1 MGSASN
7 ATSDPGIS
15 RIASIDALRGFD
27 MFWIVGGKTALV
39 AVLAIFV
46 SPLPDWLNYQL
57 NHPAWEGF
65 SAWDMIMPLFL
76 FMVGASMPM
85 AFAKRREQG
94 ATTASIYGRVIRRV
108 LVLWVLGMAVQG
120 NLLVADQKSI
130 HLFSNTLQAIAV
142 GYLVASILLLHTPV
156 LGQAIAVAALLIGYW
171 LLMLLVPF
179 GDHPAGTLEPTANL
193 ARHIDEWVLG
203 PFRDGTTYTWILSG
217 MGFAA
222 TVLLGV
228 LAGHVLRSAWTGGM
242 KVVWLIAMGLMGL
255 ALGWFW
261 AGGFDGLPWLGG
273 ATLVGSWR
281 FPIIKHLFSSSMV
294 LWAAGWSYLLLAL
307 FYLLIDVLRLRR
319 VFFVFEVI
327 GANAISA
334 YVGWNLFHGSF
345 ENVANVLL
353 GALARYFKTLGDP
366 MPAVGQALTPV
377 GSVIVLWLVLYYM
390 YRNRT
395 FLRV

>member
-1 MGSASN
+1 MGSASTS
-7 ATSDPGIS
+7 ATAPAVG

-39 AVLAIFV
+39 AVLTIFV
-46 SPLPDWLNYQL
+46 SPLPKWLEYQL
-57 NHPAWEGF
+57 SHPAWEGF

-76 FMVGASMPM
+76 FVVGAAMPM
-85 AFAKRREQG
+85 ALASRRERG
-94 ATTASIYGRVIRRV
+94 ASTASIYGRVLRRV

-120 NLLVADQKSI
+120 NLLAADQKTI

-142 GYLVASILLLHTPV
+142 GYLVASVLLLHTPV
-156 LGQAIAVAALLIGYW
+156 VGQAIATAVLLIGYW

-179 GDHPAGTLEPTANL
+179 GGHPAGTLEPNANL
-193 ARHIDEWVLG
+193 ALHIDECILG

-228 LAGHVLRSAWTGGM
+228 LAGHLLRSAWSGWM
-242 KVVWLIAMGLMGL
+242 KVVWLVAIGGMCL

-261 AGGFDGLPWLGG
+261 AGGFDGLSWLGG
-273 ATLVGSWR
+273 ATLVGAWR
-281 FPIIKHLFSSSMV
+281 FPIIKHLFTSSMV

-307 FYLLIDVLRLRR
+307 FYLLVDVLRLRR
-319 VFFVFEVI
+319 IFFVFEVI
-327 GANAISA
+327 GANAIFA
-334 YVGWNLFHGSF
+334 YVGWSLFSGSF
-345 ENVANVLL
+345 ENVAGKLL

-377 GSVIVLWLVLYYM
+377 GAVIVLWLVLYYM

-395 FLRV
+395 FVRV